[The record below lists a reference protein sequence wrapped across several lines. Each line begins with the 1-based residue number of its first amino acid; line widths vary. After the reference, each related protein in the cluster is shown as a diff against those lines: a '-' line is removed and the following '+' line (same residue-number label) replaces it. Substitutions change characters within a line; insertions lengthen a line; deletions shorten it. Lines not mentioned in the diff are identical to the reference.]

1 MNRKQAVR
9 SLAAA
14 VLLAAGVPAAWSQ
27 SADTYPNKPI
37 KFIVGYAPGGGNDLL
52 ARIVAQKMQE
62 GLGQPVIV
70 ENRPSNAAIIGTL
83 AVAKAA
89 PDGYTLAVGAS
100 GPFVFNAALYSKLPY
115 DARKEFAPISLIGT
129 FPLLLM
135 VQGTSPYKSVADLV
149 AFTKASP
156 EQSNY
161 GASAASFR
169 LATELLKAKT
179 GIKGDYIPYKGS
191 AETIQAV
198 AAGQLTM
205 TLVDTGPAA
214 GALKGGLLRALAV
227 TSPKRLPAYPDVP
240 TMSEQGI
247 DLTIQLWTGLLAP
260 AGTPDAIVRKLNA
273 EVQRILKLPDVR
285 ERILA
290 LNIEPQGSTPEQMT
304 QLIAREIEL
313 WSGVAQA
320 NKISAD

>member
-1 MNRKQAVR
+1 MNRKQGLC
-9 SLAAA
+9 SLTAI
-14 VLLAAGVPAAWSQ
+14 VLLATGATAALSQ

-37 KFIVGYAPGGGNDLL
+37 KFIVGYAPGGGNDIL

-62 GLGQPVIV
+62 GFGQTVIV
-70 ENRPSNAAIIGTL
+70 ENRPSNAAIVGTL

-115 DARKEFAPISLIGT
+115 DPRKEFAPVSLIGT
-129 FPLLLM
+129 FPLMLA
-135 VQGTSPYKSVADLV
+135 VQASSPHKSVADLV
-149 AFTKASP
+149 AFTKANP
-156 EQSNY
+156 AQSNY

-169 LATELLKAKT
+169 LATELLKSKT
-179 GIKGDYIPYKGS
+179 GIQADHIPYKGS
-191 AETIQAV
+191 AESIQAV
-198 AAGQLTM
+198 AAGQVTM

-214 GALKGGLLRALAV
+214 GAIKGGLLRPLAV
-227 TSPKRLPAYPDVP
+227 TSPRRLPAYPDVP

-273 EVQRILKLPDVR
+273 EVQRILRLPDVR

-290 LNIEPQGSTPEQMT
+290 LNIEPQGTTPEQMS
-304 QLIAREIEL
+304 QLIAKEIDL

-320 NKISAD
+320 NKITAD